1 MRIAHYAV
9 AAAIGFSFGLGI
21 VGTINLQS
29 EKLNAESLK
38 KMAEGLGF
46 ELKTLNTEAG
56 KEKYE
61 IPVKTATL
69 NIPVGAEISSSTNYI
84 WLTVNL
90 GPNSSAKKHEEMLKS
105 NGVIQPCFFYVSS
118 KGALLMAEPIDNRG
132 ITPAILKRCL
142 DKLVADVDK
151 TTAIWQN

>member
-9 AAAIGFSFGLGI
+9 ATAIGFSLGLGFI
-21 VGTINLQS
+21 GNKNIQTD
-29 EKLNAESLK
+29 KLNSESLK

-46 ELKTLNTEAG
+46 ELKTINAEVG

-69 NIPVGAEISSSTNYI
+69 SVPVGAEVSSSTNYI

-90 GPNSSAKKHEEMLKS
+90 GANSSTKKHEEMLKS
-105 NGVIQPCFFYVSS
+105 NGSIQPCFFYITS
-118 KGALLMAEPIDNRG
+118 KGALMMAEPIDNRS

-142 DKLVADVDK
+142 DKLVSDVEK
-151 TTAIWQN
+151 TTTIWQN

>member
-1 MRIAHYAV
+1 MRIAHYAF
-9 AAAIGFSFGLGI
+9 ATAIGFSLGLGI
-21 VGTINLQS
+21 VGKINLQA
-29 EKLNAESLK
+29 EKLTAESLK

-46 ELKTLNTEAG
+46 ELKTLNTETG

-105 NGVIQPCFFYVSS
+105 NGSIQPCFFYVSS

>member
-9 AAAIGFSFGLGI
+9 ATAVGFSMGIGI
-21 VGTINLQS
+21 VGYKVPQS
-29 EKLNAESLK
+29 DKLNSEGLK

-46 ELKTLNTEAG
+46 ELKTINAEVG

-61 IPVKTATL
+61 IPVKSATL
-69 NIPVGAEISSSTNYI
+69 NIPVGAEVSASTNYI

-90 GPNSSAKKHEEMLKS
+90 GANSGTKKHEEMLKS
-105 NGVIQPCFFYVSS
+105 NGSIQPCFFYLSS
-118 KGALLMAEPIDNRG
+118 KGALMMAEPIDNRG
-132 ITPAILKRCL
+132 VTPAILKRCL

-151 TTAIWQN
+151 TATIWQN

>member
-1 MRIAHYAV
+1 MRIAHYAF
-9 AAAIGFSFGLGI
+9 ATAIGFSLGLGI
-21 VGTINLQS
+21 VGNINLQA

-46 ELKTLNTEAG
+46 ELKTLNTETG

-105 NGVIQPCFFYVSS
+105 NGSIQPCFFYVSS
-118 KGALLMAEPIDNRG
+118 KGALMMAEPIDNRG

-151 TTAIWQN
+151 TSTIWQN